1 MVRKVQCPQCFGS
14 IQVSRAILGRNSQ
27 CIHCGAKLQVAPIY
41 SRVLSVLSMVI
52 GVCLMWEYGVPI
64 FSIFVFAFPM
74 WLLVLIVMV
83 RVVPYIV
90 PPRLELRDS
99 GSFTTLG
106 SLNRTT
112 EENHVLADVLKISA
126 PLRFRWPESS
136 PNKASC

>member
-14 IQVSRAILGRNSQ
+14 IQVSKAILGRDGQ

-52 GVCLMWEYGVPI
+52 GVCLMWEYGVSI
-64 FSIFVFAFPM
+64 FNIFVFAFPM
-74 WLLVLIVMV
+74 WFLVLIVMV

-106 SLNRTT
+106 SLNRAK
-112 EENHVLADVLKISA
+112 EEDHIQRMS
-126 PLRFRWPESS
+126 
-136 PNKASC
+136 

>member
-1 MVRKVQCPQCFGS
+1 MVRKVQCPQCFGA
-14 IQVSRAILGRNSQ
+14 IQVSTAIFGRNSQ
-27 CIHCGAKLQVAPIY
+27 CIHCGAKLQVVPIY

-52 GVCLMWEYGVPI
+52 GVCLMWEFGVPI
-64 FSIFVFAFPM
+64 FGIFVFAFPM

-99 GSFTTLG
+99 GSFTILG

-112 EENHVLADVLKISA
+112 EENHVRRMS
-126 PLRFRWPESS
+126 
-136 PNKASC
+136 